1 MFVLL
6 SVECDVKGEVADP
19 VDVVTQLTG
28 WSHKTS
34 QTLLLP
40 ARAEAVTPLRMS
52 HLHGMD
58 LLLPTHY

>member
-28 WSHKTS
+28 WSHKT
-34 QTLLLP
+34 P
-40 ARAEAVTPLRMS
+40 
-52 HLHGMD
+52 D
-58 LLLPTHY
+58 LLLAAVQEAAASAHV